1 MDDLNGLAASLLDAG
16 EDLAVVAEQIQ
27 AIFDMAA
34 PPVRDTMRR
43 HSPQW
48 NSSTR
53 MQAIMNPGAA
63 IRPYR
68 MTNLPPL
75 RPAQGVSPRPAPTQA
90 SMRPLRRPVSWTIP
104 SRAVPAPEN
113 VSPESSN
120 AGPEPSNTR
129 YETSDAGSV
138 GLEPPDHLLCPIL
151 LGMLVDPVISTVSGL
166 TYSRAA
172 IERHLDRHSLTD
184 PITKQRMT
192 KRNLQTNYLARAAIE
207 HFRAA
212 NTPP

>member
-27 AIFDMAA
+27 AIFDMADIPVRA
-34 PPVRDTMRR
+34 AVPVRDTARR
-43 HSPQW
+43 HTPQW

-53 MQAIMNPGAA
+53 MQAILNPGAA

-68 MTNLPPL
+68 HTNLPPL
-75 RPAQGVSPRPAPTQA
+75 RPAPRPVPRSVPGPVPGQV
-90 SMRPLRRPVSWTIP
+90 PRRPISWTIP
-104 SRAVPAPEN
+104 SRTVHTPVLPDTEAPAPS
-113 VSPESSN
+113 VASSN
-120 AGPEPSNTR
+120 GP
-129 YETSDAGSV
+129 
-138 GLEPPDHLLCPIL
+138 EPPDHLLCPIL
-151 LGMLVDPVISTVSGL
+151 LGILVDPVISTVSGL

-207 HFRAA
+207 HFMAA
-212 NTPP
+212 NNGGVG